1 MVGDVLGVGRADAD
15 VDQRDAVAVGGDQ
28 VVGRH
33 LVTVPDHA
41 GHQGLGFTVV
51 HALFDHHVARQHHAH
66 EARVVTQL
74 VEAVADEL
82 VDIAVIVGQQD
93 PRLHMAPVAAGV
105 VHQAAQREVDPRG
118 IEQRQWHDF
127 STVPVVQAISDV
139 VGGRRQVGAGE
150 HSRQLR
156 SGNAA
161 TGQLVAL
168 VDHIGIR
175 DVLLADADFYRNSVV
190 MHQRA
195 QLLQQVATERSGLG
209 DGDAVGAGN
218 LDLGIGAGGGGDFA
232 MAVVGQAQC
241 RVAEQVAL
249 IGIGLGTVLQVTLQ
263 GLTKGTCGLF
273 MQGRQTVDGLFGGI
287 NDYKSVAHTVLPVW
301 TCM

>member
-1 MVGDVLGVGRADAD
+1 M
-15 VDQRDAVAVGGDQ
+15 
-28 VVGRH
+28 
-33 LVTVPDHA
+33 PDHA

-93 PRLHMAPVAAGV
+93 PWLHMAPVAAGV

-127 STVPVVQAISDV
+127 SMVPVVQAISDV

-175 DVLLADADFYRNSVV
+175 DVLLADADFYRDGVV
-190 MHQRA
+190 VHERA
-195 QLLQQVATERSGLG
+195 QLLQQVATESSRLG
-209 DGDAVGAGN
+209 NGDTVGTGHLN
-218 LDLGIGAGGGGDFA
+218 LGVGPRGGGDFTV
-232 MAVVGQAQC
+232 AVVGQAQR

-249 IGIGLGTVLQVTLQ
+249 FDARLGTVLQVTLE
-263 GLTKGTCGLF
+263 GLAKGPGGLV
-273 MQGRQTVDGLFGGI
+273 MQGRQTVDGLFGSI
-287 NDYKSVAHTVLPVW
+287 NDYKSLAHTVLPVW